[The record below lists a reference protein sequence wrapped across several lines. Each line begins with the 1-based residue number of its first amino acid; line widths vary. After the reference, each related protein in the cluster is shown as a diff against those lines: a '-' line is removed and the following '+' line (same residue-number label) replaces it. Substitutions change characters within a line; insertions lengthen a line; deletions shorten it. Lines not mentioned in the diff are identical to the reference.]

1 MNERIK
7 ALRKALDLTMEAFG
21 AKIGITKS
29 AVSTIESGK
38 NRPSDQTILLIC
50 QVYGVN
56 ESWLRTGEGEMFV
69 PAPHA
74 HVDALLRAFPMSEL
88 CAKLLYAFDSLAPD
102 QQAAVLAYAHRFIQ
116 SMVADDPAA
125 VAESLADPP
134 GGALRQALAVRAQ
147 SDAEMSSISSPETHE
162 TA

>member
-7 ALRKALDLTMEAFG
+7 ALREALDLTMEAFG
-21 AKIGITKS
+21 AKIGISRS
-29 AVSTIESGK
+29 AISMIESG
-38 NRPSDQTILLIC
+38 NRIPSDQTILLIC

-56 ESWLRTGEGEMFV
+56 ESWLRDGVGDMF
-69 PAPHA
+69 AA
-74 HVDALLRAFPMSEL
+74 SSRSRVDSLLRAFPMSEL

-102 QQAAVLAYAHRFIQ
+102 QQAAVLAYAQRFIA
-116 SMVADDPAA
+116 SMVRDDPAA

-134 GGALRQALAVRAQ
+134 RGALRQALAARAQ
-147 SDAEMSSISSPETHE
+147 NDAETSSTSSPKTHE

>member
-29 AVSTIESGK
+29 SVSLIESGR
-38 NRPSDQTILLIC
+38 NNPSDQTILLIC

-74 HVDALLRAFPMSEL
+74 RVDALLRAFPMSEL

-102 QQAAVLAYAHRFIQ
+102 QQAAVLAYAQRFIA
-116 SMVADDPAA
+116 SMVRDDPAA

-134 GGALRQALAVRAQ
+134 GGTLRQALAARAQ
-147 SDAEMSSISSPETHE
+147 SDAETSSTSSPKTHE